1 MHDQGEG
8 EAGIREVGADER
20 ASRARATRQQDIAR
34 GRTWPG
40 GPGRARGPRLTWV
53 TRVALHT
60 VRPLSA
66 CRPSWTLHS
75 RRTRRPLEPERDRI
89 DLGLAWLAGI
99 SDPQKPDPPR

>member
-20 ASRARATRQQDIAR
+20 ASRACATRQQDIAR
-34 GRTWPG
+34 ARTWPG
-40 GPGRARGPRLTWV
+40 GPGRSRWPRLTWV

-75 RRTRRPLEPERDRI
+75 RRTHRPLEPERDPI
-89 DLGLAWLAGI
+89 DLALAWLSGI
-99 SDPQKPDPPR
+99 SDSKTPALPR